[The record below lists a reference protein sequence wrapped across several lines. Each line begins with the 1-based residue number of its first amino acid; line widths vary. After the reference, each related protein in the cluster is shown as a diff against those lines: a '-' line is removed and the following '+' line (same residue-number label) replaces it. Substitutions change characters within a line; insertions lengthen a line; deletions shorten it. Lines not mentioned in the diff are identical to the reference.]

1 MIPDGVLGFSNPLTG
16 AGLLMGPYASA
27 WLLMLAALGNIT
39 CGPSATP
46 PPSPIAESSTP
57 SSNRAHLALLHASEE
72 LRVIAL
78 RSAITMAGEACDS
91 VTRTLHQ
98 GADEDSGK
106 EFWNV
111 ACEDGNTYVVAV
123 NNDAEGSTQ
132 VMSCALLKAEAQ
144 VDCFVKF
151 WRGVLGTLMGTIPSV
166 MSPNRVRRR

>member
-1 MIPDGVLGFSNPLTG
+1 MIPDGLLDAANPDG
-16 AGLLMGPYASA
+16 AGLLMIRPYVSA
-27 WLLMLAALGNIT
+27 WLLVLAAIAHIV

-46 PPSPIAESSTP
+46 PISPVAESSTP
-57 SSNRAHLALLHASEE
+57 SSNRAHLALQHASEE
-72 LRVIAL
+72 LRAIAL
-78 RSAITMAGEACDS
+78 KSAITMAGEVCDS
-91 VTRTLHQ
+91 VTGTFHQ

-132 VMSCALLKAEAQ
+132 VMSCALLKTVAQ

-151 WRGVLGTLMGTIPSV
+151 
-166 MSPNRVRRR
+166 

>member
-1 MIPDGVLGFSNPLTG
+1 MIR
-16 AGLLMGPYASA
+16 PYATA
-27 WLLMLAALGNIT
+27 WLLMLAAIGNIA

-46 PPSPIAESSTP
+46 PPSAVAESSTP
-57 SSNRAHLALLHASEE
+57 SSNRAHRALLYASEE

-78 RSAITMAGEACDS
+78 KSAITMAGEACDS
-91 VTRTLHQ
+91 VTRTFHQ

-111 ACEDGNTYVVAV
+111 ACEDGNTYTVAV

-132 VMSCALLKAEAQ
+132 VMSCALLKAVAQ

-151 WRGVLGTLMGTIPSV
+151 
-166 MSPNRVRRR
+166 